1 MLRGEWFCGWIGESN
16 GAGDDCGL
24 DVDVGWIFV
33 LMAWKVLG
41 IEAPDDGVSGF
52 VGCMIWVFFA
62 LLAGE
67 ASCQKQRMR
76 SMFL

>member
-1 MLRGEWFCGWIGESN
+1 M
-16 GAGDDCGL
+16 
-24 DVDVGWIFV
+24 DVGWIFV